1 MAFYTAYGLQK
12 NDNVGERE
20 RGQLSFITEDEL
32 GNPVV
37 DKRYQ
42 IEKTET
48 KNKRKRK
55 CK

>member
-1 MAFYTAYGLQK
+1 MSFYTAYGLQK

-20 RGQLSFITEDEL
+20 RGQCSFITEDVF
-32 GNPVV
+32 GTPVV

-42 IEKTET
+42 TET